1 MVEGEELYL
10 GEVEDM
16 ANAILEGKRPRVTL
30 ADSRANVATIVALL
44 QSAQEGRPVRL
55 ERTED

>member
-16 ANAILEGKRPRVTL
+16 AGAILEGKRPRVTL
-30 ADSRANVATIVALL
+30 ADSRANVAAIVALL
-44 QSAQEGRPVRL
+44 ESAREGRPVQL
-55 ERTED
+55 ERTEG